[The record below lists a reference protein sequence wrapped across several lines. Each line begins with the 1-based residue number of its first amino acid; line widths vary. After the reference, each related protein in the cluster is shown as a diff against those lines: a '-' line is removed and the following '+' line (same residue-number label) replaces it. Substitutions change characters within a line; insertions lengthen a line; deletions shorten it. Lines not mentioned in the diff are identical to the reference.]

1 MYTEFII
8 GYILMGVL
16 ALMLAVVIV
25 LLCIILRKLSR
36 GGGRPMETTF
46 NPYPKNNA
54 YSSSRGTV
62 ICRNCATQFDPAHTV
77 CPKCGTPR

>member
-16 ALMLAVVIV
+16 ALMLAIVIV

-36 GGGRPMETTF
+36 GGGRTSETAF
-46 NPYPKNNA
+46 ISPKNNA
-54 YSSSRGTV
+54 YSGNRGTV
-62 ICRNCATQFDPAHTV
+62 VCRNCATQFDPAHAV